1 MLQVRRLFTSKIDKF
16 LRKHNPLTFPYKR
29 QQGQP
34 SADTKDN
41 QKSATAA
48 TAQGSAADK
57 NGNSDDGQEEY
68 KVNVTR
74 KYQGPATTLTIE
86 VTHNGQQY
94 LQPFTL
100 DLVNSLHNNHVK
112 YVNMC
117 PLYLPLLSK
126 RIGLGFPSIY
136 QIFYA
141 QTQIV
146 FFLLCFGR

>member
-16 LRKHNPLTFPYKR
+16 LRKHNPLTFSYKR
-29 QQGQP
+29 QGQP
-34 SADTKDN
+34 AADTKDN
-41 QKSATAA
+41 QKSAAA
-48 TAQGSAADK
+48 TAAPQASATDK
-57 NGNSDDGQEEY
+57 TVNTDDGQEEY

-117 PLYLPLLSK
+117 PLYLPLIAK
-126 RIGLGFPSIY
+126 GLASVSSLYIKYFMCEVS
-136 QIFYA
+136 
-141 QTQIV
+141 
-146 FFLLCFGR
+146 FFVCI